1 LTFNATTNIMKKIY
15 INAISAYLPGQPI
28 SNDEME
34 DYLGKVNGEPSR
46 WKSRILDKNGIKTRH
61 YAIDKAQNT
70 LLTNAK
76 MTALAIEALVEKLGR
91 ETKDIQYLAAATTQ
105 GDVPVPGF
113 ANTVHGELGT
123 PPTEIASFSGVCVSG
138 MQALKS
144 AYLQVLAGDKEN
156 AVACAGEFPSRLF
169 KASRYENQREKKLSF
184 DTEFLRWMLSDGAG
198 AMYVSE
204 VPNEKG
210 FSFEIEW
217 ISQRSY
223 GGTNP
228 LCMYAG
234 KNPTDEKTWLDYP
247 DFQAAAIDG
256 AINLK
261 QDVRQLDNMI
271 KIGVD
276 RFFELIDADKIDP
289 KRIDWLVCHY
299 SSEFFKGQ
307 IKELLLKG
315 GLEIPE
321 EKWFSN
327 LTTKGNTGSASI
339 FIMLEELMYSG
350 KLKSGDQVLC
360 MVPESGKF
368 STSYMLLTVA
378 GNDTKS
384 DFKAEIRSPKSPE
397 ININQTDYSE
407 WLIRQLTRTWIDFEN
422 KLNKVPIVKK
432 IYDGTLSKAD
442 YMLLLHD
449 LRQQVIDGSQWISRA
464 GSNISIDL
472 FELRSAF
479 LGHAG
484 TEHKD
489 YQILEKNYKN
499 MGGDLETLYQGQK
512 NIGAEALSAWM
523 FNQAS
528 KPNPV
533 DLLGAMFI
541 IEGLGNRMAGYWGE
555 LIQKQM
561 NLENNQVDFFL
572 YHGVADLEHFKGL
585 ETALDHPKMNMEI
598 AKRIA
603 KTAKITA
610 NLYVMQLQ
618 ELGNY

>member
-1 LTFNATTNIMKKIY
+1 MKKIF
-15 INAISAYLPGQPI
+15 INAFSAFLPGPPI

-34 DYLGKVNGEPSR
+34 EYLGKVGGEASR
-46 WKSRILDKNGIKTRH
+46 WKSRILANNGIKNRY
-61 YAIDKAQNT
+61 YAIDKNQQT
-70 LLTNAK
+70 LFSNAK
-76 MTALAIEALVEKLGR
+76 MTAIAVESLVAKMGK

-105 GDVPVPGF
+105 GDLPIPGF
-113 ANTVHGELGT
+113 ANAVHGELET
-123 PPTEIASFSGVCVSG
+123 PPMELASFAGVCVSG

-144 AYLQVLAGDKEN
+144 SYLQILSGEKEN

-169 KASRYENQREKKLSF
+169 KASRYENQKDTTLSF

-198 AMYVSE
+198 AAYLSNQ
-204 VPNEKG
+204 PNEKG
-210 FSFEIEW
+210 LSMQIDW
-217 ISQRSY
+217 ITQRSY
-223 GGTNP
+223 GGTQP
-228 LCMYAG
+228 FCMYAG
-234 KNPTDEKTWLDYP
+234 KNPKDDRTWLDYP
-247 DFQAAAIDG
+247 DFQSAAIDG

-261 QDVRQLDNMI
+261 QDVRQLDNMV

-276 RFFELIDADKIDP
+276 RFFELIDEGKVNP
-289 KRIDWLVCHY
+289 KAIDWLVCHY
-299 SSEFFKGQ
+299 SSEIFKGQ

-315 GLEIPE
+315 GLVIPE

-339 FIMLEELMYSG
+339 YIMLEELMYSN
-350 KLKSGDQVLC
+350 KLKVGDQILC

-368 STSYMLLTVA
+368 STSYMMLTVV
-378 GNDTKS
+378 GNNLSANLKS
-384 DFKAEIRSPKSPE
+384 EIREPKSPE

-407 WLIRQLTRTWIDFEN
+407 WLIRQLTRTWIDFEH
-422 KLNKVPIVKK
+422 KLNNVPIVKK
-432 IYDGTLSKAD
+432 IYDGTLSKDD

-479 LGHAG
+479 LKHAG

-499 MGGDLETLYQGQK
+499 MGGDVELLYKGEK
-512 NIGAEALSAWM
+512 NVGAEALSAWM

-528 KPNPV
+528 KSNPV

-541 IEGLGNRMAGYWGE
+541 IEGLGNRMAGFWGE
-555 LIQKQM
+555 LIQKQLK
-561 NLENNQVDFFL
+561 LENNQVDFFL

-585 ETALDHPKMNMEI
+585 EDALNHPKMNMEI

-610 NLYVMQLQ
+610 NLYVQQLQ

>member
-1 LTFNATTNIMKKIY
+1 MKNIY
-15 INAISAYLPGQPI
+15 INAISAFLPGKPI

-34 DYLGKVNGEPSR
+34 DYLGKVNGEASR
-46 WKSRILDKNGIKTRH
+46 WKSRVLSKNGILTRY
-61 YAIDKAQNT
+61 YAIDKEQNT
-70 LLTNAK
+70 LFSNSK
-76 MTALAIEALVEKLGR
+76 MTALAVEALVEKLGK

-105 GDVPVPGF
+105 GDLPVPGF

-123 PPTEIASFSGVCVSG
+123 PPTEVASFSGVCVSG

-144 AYLQVLAGDKEN
+144 AYLQVLSGEKEN

-169 KASRYENQREKKLSF
+169 KASRYENQKDNNLSF

-198 AMYVSE
+198 AMYLNDS
-204 VPNEKG
+204 PNEKG
-210 FSFEIEW
+210 YSLEVQW

-234 KNPTDEKTWLDYP
+234 KNPNNDKTWLDYP
-247 DFQAAAIDG
+247 SFESAAIEG

-261 QDVRQLDNMI
+261 QDVRQLENMI

-276 RFFELIDADKIDP
+276 RFFELIDEKKIVP
-289 KRIDWLVCHY
+289 KEIDWLVCHY

-307 IKELLLKG
+307 IKELLSKG
-315 GLEIPE
+315 GLDIPE
-321 EKWFSN
+321 KKWFSN

-339 FIMLEELMYSG
+339 FIMLEELLYSG
-350 KLKSGDQVLC
+350 KIKTGDTILC

-368 STSYMLLTVA
+368 STSFMQLTVV
-378 GNDTKS
+378 GNDDS
-384 DFKAEIRSPKSPE
+384 GNFKAKVREPKSPE
-397 ININQTDYSE
+397 INIDKTDYSE

-422 KLNKVPIVKK
+422 KLNNVPIVKK
-432 IYDGTLSKAD
+432 IYDGTLSKDD
-442 YMLLLHD
+442 YLLLLHD

-479 LGHAG
+479 LKHAG
-484 TEHKD
+484 VEHKD

-499 MGGDLETLYQGQK
+499 MGGDLDDLYKGEK

-541 IEGLGNRMAGYWGE
+541 IEGLGNRMAGFWGE

-561 NLENNQVDFFL
+561 KLEDNQVNFFL

-585 ETALDHPKMNMEI
+585 EEALNHPKMTMEI
-598 AKRIA
+598 VERIA

>member
-1 LTFNATTNIMKKIY
+1 MKNIY
-15 INAISAYLPGQPI
+15 INAISAFLPGNPI

-34 DYLGKVNGEPSR
+34 DYLGKVNGESSK
-46 WKSRILDKNGIKTRH
+46 WKARILKNNGIKSRH
-61 YAIDKAQNT
+61 YAIDKNQNT
-70 LLTNAK
+70 LLSNAK
-76 MTALAIEALVEKLGR
+76 MTALAVESLLEKVGKELN
-91 ETKDIQYLAAATTQ
+91 EIDYLSAATTQ
-105 GDVPVPGF
+105 GDLPVPGF
-113 ANTVHGELGT
+113 ANMVHGELGIG
-123 PPTEIASFSGVCVSG
+123 PIEIASFSGVCVAG
-138 MQALKS
+138 MQALKT
-144 AYLQVLAGDKEN
+144 AYLQVLSGEKSN

-169 KASRYENQREKKLSF
+169 KASRFENQKDKSLSF

-198 AMYVSE
+198 AMFLE
-204 VPNEKG
+204 DKPNEKG
-210 FSFEIEW
+210 YSLKIDW
-217 ISQRSY
+217 ITQQSY

-234 KNPTDEKTWLDYP
+234 KNPNDERTWLDYP
-247 DFQAAAIDG
+247 DFQSAAVDG

-261 QDVRQLDNMI
+261 QDVRQLDKMV

-276 RFFELIDADKIDP
+276 RFFELIDEDKIDP
-289 KRIDWLVCHY
+289 KSIDWLVCHY
-299 SSEFFKGQ
+299 SSEIFKGQ
-307 IKELLLKG
+307 IKELLIKG
-315 GLEIPE
+315 GVDIPE

-339 FIMLEELMYSG
+339 YIMLEELMYSG
-350 KLKSGDQVLC
+350 KLKAGDKVLC

-368 STSYMLLTVA
+368 STSYMMLTVV
-378 GNDTKS
+378 GEEQKT
-384 DFKAEIRSPKSPE
+384 DFKAEIREAQSPV

-407 WLIRQLTRTWIDFEN
+407 WLIRQLTRIWIDFEN
-422 KLNKVPIVKK
+422 KLNNVPIVKK
-432 IYDGTLSKAD
+432 IYGGTLSKDD

-479 LGHAG
+479 LAHAG
-484 TEHKD
+484 IEHKD

-499 MGGDLETLYQGQK
+499 MGGDLDVLYAGSK
-512 NIGAEALSAWM
+512 NIGSESLSAWM
-523 FNQAS
+523 FNQAN
-528 KPNPV
+528 KHNPV

-555 LIQKQM
+555 LIQKQLK
-561 NLENNQVDFFL
+561 LENNQVDFFL

-585 ETALDHPKMNMEI
+585 EKAVNHPKMNMEI
-598 AKRIA
+598 AERIA

>member
-1 LTFNATTNIMKKIY
+1 MKNIY
-15 INAISAYLPGQPI
+15 INGISAFLPGQAI

-34 DYLGKVNGEPSR
+34 DYLGKVNGEASKWR
-46 WKSRILDKNGIKTRH
+46 SRILNNNGIKSRY
-61 YAIDKAQNT
+61 YAIDKNQNT
-70 LLTNAK
+70 IFSNAE
-76 MTALAIEALVEKLGR
+76 MTARSIEELAKKLGK
-91 ETKDIQYLAAATTQ
+91 ETKNFQYIAAATTQ
-105 GDVPVPGF
+105 GDLPVPGF
-113 ANTVHGELGT
+113 ANMVHGELGT
-123 PPTEIASFSGVCVSG
+123 PPTELASFSGVCVSG

-144 AYLQVLAGDKEN
+144 AYLQVLSGDKEN

-169 KASRYENQREKKLSF
+169 KASRYESQDNKSLSF

-198 AMYVSE
+198 SMYLDDT
-204 VPNEKG
+204 PNEKG
-210 FSFEIEW
+210 FSLQIDW

-223 GGTNP
+223 SGTNP

-234 KNPTDEKTWLDYP
+234 KNPTDDKTWLDYP
-247 DFQAAAIDG
+247 DFQTAAIDG

-276 RFFELIDADKIDP
+276 RFFELIDDDKIDP
-289 KRIDWLVCHY
+289 KGIDWLVCHY
-299 SSEFFKGQ
+299 SSELFKGQ

-315 GLEIPE
+315 GVEIPE

-339 FIMLEELMYSG
+339 YIMLEELMYSG
-350 KLKSGDQVLC
+350 KLESGDQILC

-368 STSYMLLTVA
+368 STSFMMLTVV
-378 GNDTKS
+378 GTDENVL
-384 DFKAEIRSPKSPE
+384 FKTEIREPKSPE

-432 IYDGTLSKAD
+432 IYDGTLSKED

-479 LGHAG
+479 LSHAG
-484 TEHKD
+484 VEHKD

-499 MGGDLETLYQGQK
+499 MGGDLEKLYQGEK

-523 FNQAS
+523 FSQAS

-541 IEGLGNRMAGYWGE
+541 IEGLGNRMAGFWGE
-555 LIQKQM
+555 MIQKQM

-585 ETALDHPKMNMEI
+585 EDALNHPKMNMEI

-603 KTAKITA
+603 KTAKITS

>member
-1 LTFNATTNIMKKIY
+1 MKDIY
-15 INAISAYLPGQPI
+15 INAVSAYLPGDPI

-46 WKSRILDKNGIKTRH
+46 WKSRILSNNGIQNRY
-61 YAIDKAQNT
+61 YAIDKNQKT

-76 MTALAIEALVEKLGR
+76 MTALAVERLTEKLGK
-91 ETKDIQYLAAATTQ
+91 ETSEIEYLSAGTTQ
-105 GDVPVPGF
+105 GDLPIPGF
-113 ANTVHGELGT
+113 ANMVHGELEVG
-123 PPTEIASFSGVCVSG
+123 PIENASFAGVCISG
-138 MQALKS
+138 MQALKT
-144 AYLQVLAGDKEN
+144 AYLQVLSGEKKN
-156 AVACAGEFPSRLF
+156 AVACAGELASRLF
-169 KASRYENQREKKLSF
+169 KASRFEHQKDKSLSF

-198 AMYVSE
+198 AMFLE
-204 VPNEKG
+204 DKPNSKG
-210 FSFEIEW
+210 YSLKINW
-217 ISQRSY
+217 ITQRSY
-223 GGTNP
+223 SGTNP

-234 KNPTDEKTWLDYP
+234 KNPNDERTWLDYP
-247 DFQAAAIDG
+247 DFQSAAIDG

-261 QDVRQLDNMI
+261 QDVRQLDNMV

-276 RFFELIDADKIDP
+276 RFFELIDEDKIVP
-289 KRIDWLVCHY
+289 KEIDWLVCHY
-299 SSEFFKGQ
+299 SSEIFKGQ
-307 IKELLLKG
+307 IKELLKKG

-350 KLKSGDQVLC
+350 KLKQGDQIIC
-360 MVPESGKF
+360 MVPESGKI
-368 STSYMLLTVA
+368 STSFMKLTVVGEA
-378 GNDTKS
+378 QETSFVTEAREVK
-384 DFKAEIRSPKSPE
+384 SPK

-422 KLNKVPIVKK
+422 RLNKIPIVKK
-432 IYDGTLSKAD
+432 IYGGTLAKED
-442 YMLLLHD
+442 YMLLLND

-484 TEHKD
+484 VEHKD
-489 YQILEKNYKN
+489 YQILEKNFKN
-499 MGGDLETLYQGQK
+499 MGGDMEALYRGEK
-512 NIGAEALSAWM
+512 NIGSEALSAWM
-523 FNQAS
+523 FNQAN

-555 LIQKQM
+555 LIQKQ
-561 NLENNQVDFFL
+561 LKLKNNQVDFFL
-572 YHGVADLEHFKGL
+572 HHGVADLEHFKGL
-585 ETALDHPKMNMEI
+585 EKAVNHPKMNMEI
-598 AKRIA
+598 AQRMV
-603 KTAKITA
+603 KTARITA
-610 NLYVMQLQ
+610 NLYVMQLE

>member
-1 LTFNATTNIMKKIY
+1 MKHAY
-15 INAISAYLPGQPI
+15 INALGIFLPGNSI

-34 DYLGKVNGEPSR
+34 DYLGMVNGEPSK
-46 WKSRILDKNGIKTRH
+46 WKSRILKNNGIVNRY
-61 YAIDKAQNT
+61 YAINKQQETVYSNAQMAAFSVQSVMEKAGKT
-70 LLTNAK
+70 
-76 MTALAIEALVEKLGR
+76 VR
-91 ETKDIQYLAAATTQ
+91 DIDYLCAATTQ
-105 GDVPVPGF
+105 GDLPVPGF
-113 ANTVHGELGT
+113 ASMVHGELGT
-123 PPTEIASFSGVCVSG
+123 APVETASFSGVCISG

-144 AYLQVLAGDKEN
+144 AYLQVLSDNKTN

-169 KASRYENQREKKLSF
+169 KSSRYENQNLSSLSF

-198 AMYVSE
+198 AAYISDQ
-204 VPNEKG
+204 PNIKG
-210 FSFEIEW
+210 YSLRIEW
-217 ISQRSY
+217 LTQRSY
-223 GGTNP
+223 GGSNP
-228 LCMYAG
+228 ICMYAG
-234 KNPTDEKTWLDYP
+234 KNPDDERTWLDYQ
-247 DFQAAAIDG
+247 DFQSAAIDG
-256 AINLK
+256 ALNLK
-261 QDVRQLDNMI
+261 QDVKKLDLMV

-276 RFFELIDADKIDP
+276 RFFELIDEDKIDP
-289 KRIDWLVCHY
+289 KAIDWLVCHY

-307 IKELLLKG
+307 IKELLEKG
-315 GLEIPE
+315 GLQIPE

-350 KLKSGDQVLC
+350 KIKSGDKILC
-360 MVPESGKF
+360 MVPESGRF
-368 STSYMLLTVA
+368 STSFMMLTVVGDA
-378 GNDTKS
+378 GDQRIETPLRE
-384 DFKAEIRSPKSPE
+384 AQAPE

-407 WLIRQLTRTWIDFEN
+407 WLIRQLTRTWIDFEH
-422 KLNKVPIVKK
+422 KLNQIPVVKK
-432 IYDGTLSKAD
+432 IHGGNLTMED
-442 YMLLLHD
+442 YHLLLHD

-479 LGHAG
+479 LKHAG

-499 MGGDLETLYQGQK
+499 VGGDLEALYNGKK
-512 NIGAEALSAWM
+512 NIGSEALSAWM

-555 LIQKQM
+555 LIQKQLK
-561 NLENNQVDFFL
+561 LENNQVDFFL
-572 YHGVADLEHFKGL
+572 YHGVADLDHFKGL
-585 ETALDHPKMNMEI
+585 EEALNHPRMNMEI
-598 AKRIA
+598 AERIA
-603 KTAKITA
+603 TTAKITA

>member
-1 LTFNATTNIMKKIY
+1 MKNIF
-15 INAISAYLPGQPI
+15 INAISAFLPGNAV
-28 SNDEME
+28 SNEEME
-34 DYLGKVNGEPSR
+34 DYLGRVHGEDSR
-46 WKSRILDKNGIKTRH
+46 LRSRILKNNGIQFRH
-61 YAIDKAQNT
+61 YAINKQQEKLMSNAQ
-70 LLTNAK
+70 
-76 MTALAIEALVEKLGR
+76 MTARAVQAVVEKVGKR
-91 ETKDIQYLAAATTQ
+91 ASDIQFLGAATTQ
-105 GDVPVPGF
+105 GDLPVPGF
-113 ANTVHGELGT
+113 ANMVHGELATG
-123 PPTEIASFSGVCVSG
+123 PLEIASFSGVCVSG
-138 MQALKS
+138 MQALKT
-144 AYLQVLAGDKEN
+144 AYLQVLAGEKEN
-156 AVACAGEFPSRLF
+156 AVACAGEFASRLF
-169 KASRYENQREKKLSF
+169 KASRYESQRSKSLSF

-198 AMYVSE
+198 AMFLEDQPNANGVSL
-204 VPNEKG
+204 KIDWITQQ
-210 FSFEIEW
+210 SF
-217 ISQRSY
+217 
-223 GGTNP
+223 GGTHP

-234 KNPTDEKTWLDYP
+234 KNPESELAWLDYEN
-247 DFQAAAIDG
+247 FEAAAEDG
-256 AINLK
+256 ALNLK
-261 QDVRQLDNMI
+261 QDVRLLDTMI

-276 RFFELIDADKIDP
+276 RFFELIDAGKIDP
-289 KRIDWLVCHY
+289 KAIDWLVCHY

-307 IKELLLKG
+307 IKELLHKG

-339 FIMLEELMYSG
+339 FIMLEELMHSG
-350 KLKSGDQVLC
+350 KLKEGQKILC

-368 STSYMLLTVA
+368 STSFMQLTVVGREHSTGFIEELREPEA
-378 GNDTKS
+378 
-384 DFKAEIRSPKSPE
+384 PKIHME
-397 ININQTDYSE
+397 QTEYSE
-407 WLIRQLTRTWIDFEN
+407 WLVRQLTRTWLDFEN
-422 KLNKVPIVKK
+422 KLNRVPIIQK
-432 IYDGTLSKAD
+432 IHGKTLIRED

-479 LGHAG
+479 LKHAG

-499 MGGDLETLYQGQK
+499 MGGDLEALYMGKK
-512 NIGAEALSAWM
+512 NIGSEALSAWM

-528 KPNPV
+528 KANPV

-555 LIQKQM
+555 MIQKQLQ
-561 NLENNQVDFFL
+561 LENNQVDFFL

-585 ETALDHPKMNMEI
+585 EQALNHPRMNMEI
-598 AKRIA
+598 AERIA
-603 KTAKITA
+603 TTAKITA

>member
-1 LTFNATTNIMKKIY
+1 MKNIY
-15 INAISAYLPGQPI
+15 INAISAFLPGKPV

-34 DYLGKVNGEPSR
+34 DYLGKVNGESSR
-46 WKSRILDKNGIKTRH
+46 WKSRVLSKNGIKTRY
-61 YAIDKAQNT
+61 YAIDKEQKTIYSNS
-70 LLTNAK
+70 K
-76 MTALAIEALVEKLGR
+76 MTALAVEALVEKLGK

-105 GDVPVPGF
+105 GDLPVPGF

-123 PPTEIASFSGVCVSG
+123 PPTEVASFSGVCVSG

-144 AYLQVLAGDKEN
+144 AYLQLLSGEKEN

-169 KASRYENQREKKLSF
+169 KGSRYENQKENQLSF

-198 AMYVSE
+198 AMYLDSK
-204 VPNEKG
+204 PNEKG
-210 FSFEIEW
+210 HSLQIEW

-234 KNPTDEKTWLDYP
+234 KNPSDERTWLDYS
-247 DFQAAAIDG
+247 DFQEAAIDG

-261 QDVRQLDNMI
+261 QDVRQLDHMI
-271 KIGVD
+271 KVGVD
-276 RFFELIDADKIDP
+276 RFFELIDENKIDP
-289 KRIDWLVCHY
+289 KAIDWLVCHY

-339 FIMLEELMYSG
+339 FIMLEELMSSG
-350 KLKSGDQVLC
+350 KLKAGDKVLC

-368 STSYMLLTVA
+368 STSFMQLTVV
-378 GNDTKS
+378 GSENLNNYKT
-384 DFKAEIRSPKSPE
+384 EIREPKSPE
-397 ININQTDYSE
+397 ININETNYSE

-432 IYDGTLSKAD
+432 IYDGTLRKED

-499 MGGDLETLYQGQK
+499 MGGDLDELYKGQK

-523 FNQAS
+523 FNQAN

-541 IEGLGNRMAGYWGE
+541 IEGLGNRMAGFWGE
-555 LIQKQM
+555 LIQKQL

-585 ETALDHPKMNMEI
+585 ETALNHPKMNMEI
-598 AKRIA
+598 AQRIA

-610 NLYVMQLQ
+610 NLYVMQLS

>member
-1 LTFNATTNIMKKIY
+1 MKKIY
-15 INAISAYLPGQPI
+15 INAVSAFLPGAPI
-28 SNDEME
+28 SNEEME
-34 DYLGKVNGEPSR
+34 DYLGKVNGLPSR
-46 WKSRILDKNGIKTRH
+46 WKTRMQSNNGIKTRY
-61 YAIDKAQNT
+61 YAVDKEQNT
-70 LLTNAK
+70 LYSNAK
-76 MTALAIEALVEKLGR
+76 MTAIAVESVVTLMGK

-105 GDVPVPGF
+105 GDLPVPGF
-113 ANTVHGELGT
+113 ANSVHGELKT

-144 AYLQVLAGDKEN
+144 AYLQVLSGEKEN

-169 KASRYENQREKKLSF
+169 KASRYENQKDNSLSF

-198 AMYVSE
+198 AMYLE
-204 VPNEKG
+204 DKPNDKG
-210 FSFEIEW
+210 FSFQIEW

-228 LCMYAG
+228 YCMYAG
-234 KNPTDEKTWLDYP
+234 KNPDSDKTWLDYP
-247 DFQAAAIDG
+247 DFQSAAIDG

-261 QDVRQLDNMI
+261 QDVRQLDKMV

-276 RFFELIDADKIDP
+276 RFFELIDLEKINP
-289 KRIDWLVCHY
+289 KAIDWLVCHY
-299 SSEFFKGQ
+299 SSEIFKGQ

-339 FIMLEELMYSG
+339 YIMLEELMYSG

-368 STSYMLLTVA
+368 STSFMLLTVV
-378 GNDTKS
+378 GESNKG
-384 DFKAEIRSPKSPE
+384 DFKAEIRAPKSPE
-397 ININQTDYSE
+397 INLNQTDYSE

-422 KLNKVPIVKK
+422 KLNEVPIVRK
-432 IYDGTLSKAD
+432 IYDGTLDKAD
-442 YMLLLHD
+442 YLLLLHD

-479 LGHAG
+479 LKHAG

-499 MGGDLETLYQGQK
+499 MGGDLEQLYLGEK
-512 NIGAEALSAWM
+512 NVGAEALSAWM

-528 KPNPV
+528 KANPV

-541 IEGLGNRMAGYWGE
+541 IEGLGNRMAGFWGE

-572 YHGVADLEHFKGL
+572 YHGVADLDHFKGL
-585 ETALDHPKMNMEI
+585 EEALNHPKMNMEI

-610 NLYVMQLQ
+610 NLYVMQLE

>member
-1 LTFNATTNIMKKIY
+1 MKHAY
-15 INAISAYLPGQPI
+15 INALGIFLPGNSI

-34 DYLGKVNGEPSR
+34 DYLGMVNGEPSK
-46 WKSRILDKNGIKTRH
+46 WKSRILKNNGIVNRY
-61 YAIDKAQNT
+61 YAINKQQETVYSNAQMAAFSVQSVMEKAGKT
-70 LLTNAK
+70 
-76 MTALAIEALVEKLGR
+76 VR
-91 ETKDIQYLAAATTQ
+91 DIDYLCAATTQ
-105 GDVPVPGF
+105 GDLPVPGF
-113 ANTVHGELGT
+113 ASMVHGELGT
-123 PPTEIASFSGVCVSG
+123 APVETASFSGVCISG

-144 AYLQVLAGDKEN
+144 AYLQVLSDNKTN

-169 KASRYENQREKKLSF
+169 KSSRYENQNLSSLSF

-198 AMYVSE
+198 AAYISDQ
-204 VPNEKG
+204 PNIKG
-210 FSFEIEW
+210 YSLRIEW
-217 ISQRSY
+217 LTQRSY
-223 GGTNP
+223 GGSNP
-228 LCMYAG
+228 ICMYAG
-234 KNPTDEKTWLDYP
+234 KNPDDERTWLDYQ
-247 DFQAAAIDG
+247 DFQSAAIDG
-256 AINLK
+256 ALNLK
-261 QDVRQLDNMI
+261 QDVKKLDLMV

-276 RFFELIDADKIDP
+276 RFFELIDEDKIDP
-289 KRIDWLVCHY
+289 KAIDWLVCHY

-307 IKELLLKG
+307 IKELLEKG
-315 GLEIPE
+315 GLQIPE

-350 KLKSGDQVLC
+350 KIKSGDKILC
-360 MVPESGKF
+360 MVPESGRF
-368 STSYMLLTVA
+368 STSFMMLTVVGDA
-378 GNDTKS
+378 GDQRIETPLRE
-384 DFKAEIRSPKSPE
+384 AQAPE

-407 WLIRQLTRTWIDFEN
+407 WLIRQLTRTWIDFEH
-422 KLNKVPIVKK
+422 KLNQIPVVKK
-432 IYDGTLSKAD
+432 IHGGNLTMED
-442 YMLLLHD
+442 YHLLLHD

-479 LGHAG
+479 LKHAG

-499 MGGDLETLYQGQK
+499 VGGDLEALYNGKK
-512 NIGAEALSAWM
+512 NIGSEALSAWM

-541 IEGLGNRMAGYWGE
+541 IEGLGNRMASYWGE
-555 LIQKQM
+555 LIQKQLK
-561 NLENNQVDFFL
+561 LENNQVDFFL
-572 YHGVADLEHFKGL
+572 YHGVADLDHFKGL
-585 ETALDHPKMNMEI
+585 EEALNHPRMNMEI
-598 AKRIA
+598 AERIA
-603 KTAKITA
+603 TTAKITA

>member
-1 LTFNATTNIMKKIY
+1 MKSIY
-15 INAISAYLPGQPI
+15 INAISAFLPGEPI

-34 DYLGKVNGEPSR
+34 DYLGMVNGLSSK
-46 WKSRILDKNGIKTRH
+46 WKTRMQKNNGIKTRY
-61 YAIDKAQNT
+61 YAIDKFQNT
-70 LLTNAK
+70 LFSNAK
-76 MTALAIEALVEKLGR
+76 MTSIAVETLLSKLGR
-91 ETKDIQYLAAATTQ
+91 ETNQIQYIAAATTQ
-105 GDVPVPGF
+105 GDLPVPGF
-113 ANTVHGELGT
+113 ANEVHGELGT

-144 AYLQVLAGDKEN
+144 AYLQVLSGEKEN
-156 AVACAGEFPSRLF
+156 AVACAGEIPSRLF
-169 KASRYENQREKKLSF
+169 KASRYESQKDASLSF

-198 AMYVSE
+198 AVFLE
-204 VPNEKG
+204 DKPNKNG
-210 FSFEIEW
+210 FSLRIEW
-217 ISQRSY
+217 ITQKSY

-234 KNPTDEKTWLDYP
+234 KNPNSEKTWLDYP
-247 DFQAAAIDG
+247 DFQSAAIDG

-261 QDVRQLDNMI
+261 QDVRLLDRMV

-276 RFFELIDADKIDP
+276 RFFELIDDHKIDP
-289 KRIDWLVCHY
+289 KSIDWLVCHY
-299 SSEFFKGQ
+299 SSEIFKSQ
-307 IKELLLKG
+307 IKDLLLKG

-327 LTTKGNTGSASI
+327 LETKGNTGSASI
-339 FIMLEELMYSG
+339 YIMLEELFYSG
-350 KLKSGDQVLC
+350 KLKAGDKILC
-360 MVPESGKF
+360 MVPESGRF
-368 STSYMLLTVA
+368 STSFMSLTVVGQQEEIA
-378 GNDTKS
+378 HKS
-384 DFKAEIRSPKSPE
+384 QMREPKSPE
-397 ININQTDYSE
+397 INIVQSDYSE
-407 WLIRQLTRTWIDFEN
+407 WLIRQLTRIWIDFEN
-422 KLNKVPIVKK
+422 QLNKVPVIKK
-432 IYDGTLSKAD
+432 IYDGTLSKED
-442 YMLLLHD
+442 YLLLLND

-479 LGHAG
+479 LKHAG

-499 MGGDLETLYQGQK
+499 MGGDLEKLYNGQK
-512 NIGAEALSAWM
+512 NIGSEALSAWM

-541 IEGLGNRMAGYWGE
+541 IEGLGNRMAGFWGE
-555 LIQKQM
+555 MIQKQ
-561 NLENNQVDFFL
+561 LKLDNNQVDFFL
-572 YHGVADLEHFKGL
+572 YHGIADVDHFKGL
-585 ETALDHPKMNMEI
+585 EDALNHPKMNMEI
-598 AKRIA
+598 AQRIA

-610 NLYVMQLQ
+610 NLYVLQLK

>member
-1 LTFNATTNIMKKIY
+1 MKHAY
-15 INAISAYLPGQPI
+15 INALGVFLPGNSV

-34 DYLGKVNGEPSR
+34 DYLGMVNGEPSK
-46 WKSRILDKNGIKTRH
+46 WKSRILKNNGIVNRY
-61 YAIDKAQNT
+61 YAINKQQETVYSNAQMAAFSVQSVMEKAGKT
-70 LLTNAK
+70 
-76 MTALAIEALVEKLGR
+76 VR
-91 ETKDIQYLAAATTQ
+91 DIDYLSAATTQ
-105 GDVPVPGF
+105 GDLPVPGF
-113 ANTVHGELGT
+113 ASMVHGELGT
-123 PPTEIASFSGVCVSG
+123 APVETASFSGVCISG

-144 AYLQVLAGDKEN
+144 AYLQVLSDNKSN
-156 AVACAGEFPSRLF
+156 AVACAGELPSRLF
-169 KASRYENQREKKLSF
+169 KSSRYENQNLTSLSF

-198 AMYVSE
+198 AAYVSDQ
-204 VPNEKG
+204 PNVKG
-210 FSFEIEW
+210 YSLRIEW
-217 ISQRSY
+217 LTQRSY
-223 GGTNP
+223 GGSNP
-228 LCMYAG
+228 ICMYAG
-234 KNPTDEKTWLDYP
+234 KNPNDERTWLDYT
-247 DFQAAAIDG
+247 DFQSAAIDG
-256 AINLK
+256 ALNLK
-261 QDVRQLDNMI
+261 QDVKKLDLMV

-276 RFFELIDADKIDP
+276 RFFELIDEDKIDP
-289 KRIDWLVCHY
+289 KAIDWLVCHY

-307 IKELLLKG
+307 IKELLEKG
-315 GLEIPE
+315 GLQIPE

-350 KLKSGDQVLC
+350 KIKSGDKILC
-360 MVPESGKF
+360 MVPESGRF
-368 STSYMLLTVA
+368 STSFMMLTVVGDA
-378 GNDTKS
+378 GDQRVETP
-384 DFKAEIRSPKSPE
+384 FREAQAPE

-407 WLIRQLTRTWIDFEN
+407 WLIRQLTRTWIDFEH
-422 KLNKVPIVKK
+422 KLNQIPVVKK
-432 IYDGTLSKAD
+432 IHDGTLTMED
-442 YMLLLHD
+442 YHLLLHD

-479 LGHAG
+479 LKHAG

-499 MGGDLETLYQGQK
+499 VGGDLEALYAGKK
-512 NIGAEALSAWM
+512 NIGSEALSAWM

-555 LIQKQM
+555 LIQKQLK
-561 NLENNQVDFFL
+561 LENNQVDFFL
-572 YHGVADLEHFKGL
+572 YHGVADLDHFKGL
-585 ETALDHPKMNMEI
+585 EEALNHPKMNMEI
-598 AKRIA
+598 AERIA
-603 KTAKITA
+603 TTAKITA

>member
-1 LTFNATTNIMKKIY
+1 MKSIY
-15 INAISAYLPGQPI
+15 INAISAYLPGDAI

-34 DYLGKVNGEPSR
+34 DYLGRVNGQDSR
-46 WKSRILDKNGIKTRH
+46 LKSRILKNNGIQYRH
-61 YAIDKAQNT
+61 YAIDKQQQTLVSNAQ
-70 LLTNAK
+70 
-76 MTALAIEALVEKLGR
+76 MTARAVEAVVEKVGKR
-91 ETKDIQYLAAATTQ
+91 TSDIQFLGAATTQ
-105 GDVPVPGF
+105 GDLPVPGF
-113 ANTVHGELGT
+113 ANTVHGELETG
-123 PPTEIASFSGVCVSG
+123 PLELVSFSGVCVSG
-138 MQALKS
+138 MQALKT
-144 AYLQVLAGDKEN
+144 AYLQILSGEKEN
-156 AVACAGEFPSRLF
+156 GVACAGEFASRLF
-169 KASRYENQREKKLSF
+169 KASRYESQRSKSLSF

-198 AMYVSE
+198 AMFLE
-204 VPNEKG
+204 DVPNTQGISLK
-210 FSFEIEW
+210 IDW
-217 ISQRSY
+217 ITQQSY
-223 GGTNP
+223 GGTHP

-234 KNPTDEKTWLDYP
+234 KNPDSDKTWLDYEN
-247 DFQAAAIDG
+247 FESAAEDG
-256 AINLK
+256 ALNLK
-261 QDVRQLDNMI
+261 QDVRLLDTMI

-276 RFFELIDADKIDP
+276 RFFELIDAGKIDP
-289 KRIDWLVCHY
+289 KGIDWLVCHY

-327 LTTKGNTGSASI
+327 LTSKGNTGSASI
-339 FIMLEELMYSG
+339 YIMLEELMYSG
-350 KLKSGDQVLC
+350 KLKEGQKILC

-368 STSYMLLTVA
+368 STSFMQLTVV
-378 GNDTKS
+378 GMENKQRFTG
-384 DFKAEIRSPKSPE
+384 EIREPESPK
-397 ININQTDYSE
+397 INIEQTEYSE
-407 WLIRQLTRTWIDFEN
+407 WLVRQLTRTWLDFEN
-422 KLNKVPIVKK
+422 KLNRVPIIKK
-432 IYDGTLSKAD
+432 IYGNTLRRDD

-479 LGHAG
+479 LKHAG

-499 MGGDLETLYQGQK
+499 MGGDLEALYVGKK
-512 NIGAEALSAWM
+512 NIGSEALSAWM

-541 IEGLGNRMAGYWGE
+541 IEGLGNRMAGFWGE
-555 LIQKQM
+555 MIQKQ
-561 NLENNQVDFFL
+561 LHLDTNQVDFFL

-585 ETALDHPKMNMEI
+585 EQALNHPRMNMEI
-598 AKRIA
+598 AERIA
-603 KTAKITA
+603 TTAKITA
-610 NLYVMQLQ
+610 NLYVMQLE

>member
-1 LTFNATTNIMKKIY
+1 MEKNVY
-15 INAISAYLPGQPI
+15 INALSCYLPGEPI

-34 DYLGKVNGEPSR
+34 SYLGKINGEASK
-46 WKSRILDKNGIKTRH
+46 WKSRILRNNGIQSRH
-61 YAIDKAQNT
+61 YAIDKNQNT
-70 LLTNAK
+70 LYSNSK
-76 MTALAIEALVEKLGR
+76 MTAMSVESLVEKLGK
-91 ETKDIQYLAAATTQ
+91 ETKEIQFLAAATTQ
-105 GDVPVPGF
+105 GDLPVPGF
-113 ANTVHGELGT
+113 ASTVHGELGT
-123 PPTEIASFSGVCVSG
+123 PPTETASFGGVCVSG
-138 MQALKS
+138 MQALKT
-144 AYLQVLAGDKEN
+144 AYLHVLSGGKTN
-156 AVACAGEFPSRLF
+156 AVACAGELPSRLF
-169 KASRYENQREKKLSF
+169 KSSRYENQNNSSLSF
-184 DTEFLRWMLSDGAG
+184 DSEFLRWMLSDGAG
-198 AMYVSE
+198 AMYLE
-204 VPNEKG
+204 NQPNEKG
-210 FSFEIEW
+210 LSLKIEW
-217 ISQRSY
+217 VTQKSY

-228 LCMYAG
+228 LCMYTG
-234 KNPTDEKTWLDYP
+234 KNPDEEKTWLDYE
-247 DFQAAAIDG
+247 DYQTAAING
-256 AINLK
+256 ALNLK
-261 QDVRQLDNMI
+261 QDVRKLDKMV

-276 RFFELIDADKIDP
+276 RFFELIDEDKIDP
-289 KRIDWLVCHY
+289 HKIDWLVCHY

-307 IKELLLKG
+307 IKELLQKG

-350 KLKSGDQVLC
+350 KLKTGDEILC

-368 STSYMLLTVA
+368 STSFMKLTVV
-378 GNDTKS
+378 GNDQTE
-384 DFKAEIRSPKSPE
+384 DFSEALREPKSPE

-422 KLNKVPIVKK
+422 KLNEVPIIKK
-432 IYDGTLSKAD
+432 IHGGTLKKED

-499 MGGDLETLYQGQK
+499 MGGNLETLYEGQK
-512 NIGAEALSAWM
+512 NVGSEALSAWM
-523 FNQAS
+523 FNQAN

-555 LIQKQM
+555 LIQKQ
-561 NLENNQVDFFL
+561 LKLDDNQVDFFI

-610 NLYVMQLQ
+610 NLYVSQLQ

>member
-1 LTFNATTNIMKKIY
+1 
-15 INAISAYLPGQPI
+15 
-28 SNDEME
+28 ME
-34 DYLGKVNGEPSR
+34 DYLGKVNGEASR
-46 WKSRILDKNGIKTRH
+46 WKSRVLSKNGILTRY
-61 YAIDKAQNT
+61 YAIDKEQNT
-70 LLTNAK
+70 LFSNSK
-76 MTALAIEALVEKLGR
+76 MTALAVEALVEKLGK

-105 GDVPVPGF
+105 GDLPVPGF

-123 PPTEIASFSGVCVSG
+123 PPIEVASFSGVCVSG

-144 AYLQVLAGDKEN
+144 AYLQVLSGEKEN

-169 KASRYENQREKKLSF
+169 KASRYENQKDNNLSF

-198 AMYVSE
+198 AMYLNDS
-204 VPNEKG
+204 PNEKG
-210 FSFEIEW
+210 YSLEVQW

-234 KNPTDEKTWLDYP
+234 KNPNDDKTWLDYP
-247 DFQAAAIDG
+247 SFESAAIDG

-261 QDVRQLDNMI
+261 QDVRQLENMI

-276 RFFELIDADKIDP
+276 RFFELIDEKKIVP
-289 KRIDWLVCHY
+289 KEIDWLVCHY
-299 SSEFFKGQ
+299 SSEFFKGR
-307 IKELLLKG
+307 IKELLSKG
-315 GLEIPE
+315 GLDIPE
-321 EKWFSN
+321 KKWFSN

-339 FIMLEELMYSG
+339 FIMLEELLYSG
-350 KLKSGDQVLC
+350 KIKTGDTILC

-368 STSYMLLTVA
+368 STSFMQLTVV
-378 GNDTKS
+378 GNDDS
-384 DFKAEIRSPKSPE
+384 GNFKAKVREPKSPE
-397 ININQTDYSE
+397 INIDKTDYSE

-422 KLNKVPIVKK
+422 KLNNVPIVKK
-432 IYDGTLSKAD
+432 IYDGTLSKDD
-442 YMLLLHD
+442 YLLLLHD

-479 LGHAG
+479 LKHAG
-484 TEHKD
+484 VEHKD

-499 MGGDLETLYQGQK
+499 MGGDLDDLYKGEK

-541 IEGLGNRMAGYWGE
+541 IEGLGNRMAGFWGE

-561 NLENNQVDFFL
+561 KLEDNQVNFFL

-585 ETALDHPKMNMEI
+585 EEALNHPKMTMEI
-598 AKRIA
+598 VERIA